1 MATCGQRTTLRY
13 WGCHA
18 KHPVCAAPSEAKG
31 LATYPLPKVTK
42 QTAMNPGA
50 DTTMVVLERRSQQER
65 LSQQQARFAAVRT
78 AAVELQ
84 AVRPQVA
91 TAAVRAAAPPPPV
104 REPKLVYFEDERGD
118 RSRARYAHA
127 DPGTAAPAEP
137 PAPDPLILLGRSEL
151 RRKLSEARRTNKEAR
166 QLATLLMRPPTPGR
180 LIEDENGMA
189 LEELRDELKK
199 ITDDNEKLKRRA
211 EARAT
216 EWGPRRAE
224 PQAREQPWPRLGTSF
239 AIRINFCTLLFCTI
253 SFALG
258 VMAARGSC
266 SGSSRSSTLDCCSWL
281 PALLRMLSHMCM
293 IDAPITICTGC
304 CAFMAL
310 AHVTRG
316 ERCPGLHPLQCIS
329 RVCVAGG
336 QEGLGT
342 GLRRL
347 GCACTGAAFG
357 DAGGVVCVSV
367 DTRLCV
373 GRARARFFLDI
384 VSIE

>member
-1 MATCGQRTTLRY
+1 MQRAGPAPGPPRAKTEMWPADDPALLGVSREASGLRRAY
-13 WGCHA
+13 RHDGKVRRCL
-18 KHPVCAAPSEAKG
+18 P
-31 LATYPLPKVTK
+31 PLPKVTK
-42 QTAMNPGA
+42 QTQAMNTP
-50 DTTMVVLERRSQQER
+50 DMTVVLERRSQQER

-78 AAVELQ
+78 AAAVELQ

-224 PQAREQPWPRLGTSF
+224 PQARERPWPRLGTSF

-266 SGSSRSSTLDCCSWL
+266 SGSSRSSTLDCCSCT
-281 PALLRMLSHMCM
+281 PE
-293 IDAPITICTGC
+293 DVITYV
-304 CAFMAL
+304 
-310 AHVTRG
+310 H
-316 ERCPGLHPLQCIS
+316 
-329 RVCVAGG
+329 
-336 QEGLGT
+336 
-342 GLRRL
+342 
-347 GCACTGAAFG
+347 
-357 DAGGVVCVSV
+357 D
-367 DTRLCV
+367 
-373 GRARARFFLDI
+373 
-384 VSIE
+384 